1 MSAFAQPYK
10 TFPPDFQDDTD
21 FVNAALAAYLAET
34 GLPAGMHFEELPTAD
49 QKQVIKDA
57 QELKAEARQ

>member
-1 MSAFAQPYK
+1 MSASAQSYK

-34 GLPAGMHFEELPTAD
+34 GLPAGLQFDELPTPD

-57 QELKAEARQ
+57 QDLKAEARQ